1 MRIMYFGFEE
11 NGEGLR
17 SYCTET
23 GCEFIP
29 FYCPE
34 FSFVSD
40 MNSII
45 SEHPDAAAIDISAE
59 IDSRDDISDG
69 VFQLQQSGISVLL
82 IAINPD
88 AENAWR
94 VNAFRNAESA
104 VIDTAAGTAYE
115 NVLHATG
122 KGEKVLSGDSVSD
135 MLPET
140 KDTEKEESVEERSN
154 PNQENEEPGA
164 ALQDENTEKPLS
176 RKELKRRKKE
186 QKKKDREEQK
196 RQLALQKQA
205 KKKPKTITAPPS
217 PASTTSVVCCLP
229 RRIAVVGC
237 CPRIGTTTAA
247 LQTAMFLKKADPKQ
261 NILYQQRNGSGFV
274 DCIKNYVSGYKEKK
288 NGMISYQGIDMIDDP
303 SQVSRRTKK
312 QYSYI
317 ITDYGNAQE
326 ADFLS
331 VMDQDMVLNI
341 CGIFPTELSS
351 FEEIFRNTNEH
362 ASSFYLFN
370 LVPEDNRKWVMES
383 QQDNRVRTFFL
394 DYAPDPFTLSG
405 KNAAMLTDLSKRY
418 EQIGREG
425 GFVL

>member
-1 MRIMYFGFEE
+1 MKVMYFGFQE
-11 NGEGLR
+11 NGEGLQ
-17 SYCTET
+17 SYCIET
-23 GCEFIP
+23 GCEFVSS
-29 FYCPE
+29 YCPE

-40 MNSII
+40 MDTIL
-45 SEHPDAAAIDISAE
+45 SEHPDAAAIDLAAD
-59 IDSRDDISDG
+59 IDSRDDISDS
-69 VFQLQQSGISVLL
+69 VFHLQQSGIAVIL

-88 AENAWR
+88 QENAWR
-94 VNAFRNAESA
+94 VNAFRNAESF
-104 VIDTAAGTAYE
+104 VVDTAAGTAYE

-122 KGEKVLSGDSVSD
+122 KGEKVLSGDSVAD
-135 MLPET
+135 TLPQMPEET
-140 KDTEKEESVEERSN
+140 
-154 PNQENEEPGA
+154 EEPA
-164 ALQDENTEKPLS
+164 TDPASESTDNNALQDEKTEQPLT

-205 KKKPKTITAPPS
+205 KKKPKTITAPPA

-288 NGMISYQGIDMIDDP
+288 NGMISYQGIDLIDDP
-303 SQVSRRTKK
+303 SEVSRREKK
-312 QYSYI
+312 HYSYI

-351 FEEIFRNTNEH
+351 FEEIYRNTNEH

>member
-11 NGEGLR
+11 NGKGLR

-29 FYCPE
+29 SYCPE

-40 MNSII
+40 MNSIM
-45 SEHPDAAAIDISAE
+45 SEHPDAAAIDIAAE

-104 VIDTAAGTAYE
+104 VVDTAAGTAYE

-122 KGEKVLSGDSVSD
+122 KTEKVLTGDSVAD
-135 MLPET
+135 TLPQMPEET
-140 KDTEKEESVEERSN
+140 EETAPDPIPESTDN
-154 PNQENEEPGA
+154 D
-164 ALQDENTEKPLS
+164 ALQDEKTEQPLT

-205 KKKPKTITAPPS
+205 KKKPKTITAPPA
-217 PASTTSVVCCLP
+217 PASATSVVCCLP

-247 LQTAMFLKKADPKQ
+247 LQTAMYLKKADPKQ
-261 NILYQQRNGSGFV
+261 NILYQQRNGSGFL

-288 NGMISYQGIDMIDDP
+288 NGMITYQGLDMIDDP

-351 FEEIFRNTNEH
+351 FEEIYSSTNEH
-362 ASSFYLFN
+362 TASFYLFN
-370 LVPEDNRKWVMES
+370 LVPEENRKWVMES

-394 DYAPDPFTLSG
+394 DYAPDPFSLSG

>member
-29 FYCPE
+29 SYCPE

-40 MNSII
+40 MNSIM

-104 VIDTAAGTAYE
+104 VVDTAAGTAYE
-115 NVLHATG
+115 NVLHATV
-122 KGEKVLSGDSVSD
+122 KTEKVLTGDSVAD
-135 MLPET
+135 TLPQMPEET
-140 KDTEKEESVEERSN
+140 EETATDPIPESTDN
-154 PNQENEEPGA
+154 N
-164 ALQDENTEKPLS
+164 ALQDEKTEQPLT

-196 RQLALQKQA
+196 RQLAMQKEA
-205 KKKPKTITAPPS
+205 GKKKKQVTA
-217 PASTTSVVCCLP
+217 AKENRICCLP

-237 CPRIGTTTAA
+237 CQRIGTTTAA

-303 SQVSRRTKK
+303 SEVSRREKK
-312 QYSYI
+312 HYSYI

-394 DYAPDPFTLSG
+394 DYAPDPFSLSG

>member
-1 MRIMYFGFEE
+1 MKVMYFGFQE
-11 NGEGLR
+11 NGEGLQ
-17 SYCTET
+17 SYCIET
-23 GCEFIP
+23 GCEFVSS
-29 FYCPE
+29 YCPE
-34 FSFVSD
+34 FSFVSEMD
-40 MNSII
+40 TIL
-45 SEHPDAAAIDISAE
+45 SEHPDAAAIDLAAD
-59 IDSRDDISDG
+59 IDSRDDISDS
-69 VFQLQQSGISVLL
+69 VFHLQQSGIMVIL

-88 AENAWR
+88 QENAWR
-94 VNAFRNAESA
+94 VNAFRNAESF
-104 VIDTAAGTAYE
+104 VVDTAAGTAYE
-115 NVLHATG
+115 NILHATG
-122 KGEKVLSGDSVSD
+122 KKPVLTGDSVSD
-135 MLPET
+135 LLPET
-140 KDTEKEESVEERSN
+140 KETAESVDDRSN
-154 PNQENEEPGA
+154 PNQENEEPDA

-196 RQLALQKQA
+196 RQLAMQKEA
-205 KKKPKTITAPPS
+205 GKKKNQVTAPPS
-217 PASTTSVVCCLP
+217 ASKENRICCLP

-237 CPRIGTTTAA
+237 CQRIGTTTAA

-303 SQVSRRTKK
+303 SEVSRREKK
-312 QYSYI
+312 HYSYI

-331 VMDQDMVLNI
+331 IMDQDMVLNI